1 MANPIGL
8 SQKSA
13 HLTGALAEDLAA
25 AVAEA
30 MLEA

>member
-13 HLTGALAEDLAA
+13 HLTGALAEDLAV
-25 AVAEA
+25 VADA
-30 MLEA
+30 MLKA

>member
-25 AVAEA
+25 VAEA
-30 MLEA
+30 MLKA